1 MAKSPVQTATSPVR
15 LVSVDGM
22 LLPDLEFYL
31 RDQQARDDLHQMPT
45 KTAAKRSWLYQLFVS
60 YGYAAWL
67 LYPHFSP
74 GSSPTP
80 QSEQGVEPT
89 QKANHTPR

>member
-1 MAKSPVQTATSPVR
+1 MAKSPVQTATSPIK

-31 RDQQARDDLHQMPT
+31 REQKAPDDLNRAPT
-45 KTAAKRSWLYQLFVS
+45 KPEAKRSWLYQLFVS

-67 LYPHFSP
+67 LYPHLSP
-74 GSSPTP
+74 GPSAKP
-80 QSEQGVEPT
+80 QSEHGTEPT
-89 QKANHTPR
+89 NKVNDTQR